1 MKNFTKLL
9 YVVFL
14 TCLSSSLLAQVDT
27 AKFTTPGSFQ
37 WVVPAGVTSV
47 TVQLWGAGG
56 NLVDESYTTTILG
69 NQIKITKYSAS
80 GGGGAW
86 VKSTPL
92 SVQGG
97 QTCSI
102 TVGKGAIGGDS
113 IGGNS
118 SFSYSDIFQTKTV
131 TANGAQGWVGGT
143 TTTSWVAQAFAG
155 GNGGAWTSAAPAFFG
170 GGGAAA
176 GAGVNGANGGNV
188 VVGIFSTT
196 TNGQGGAGTLGGG
209 SGATGGK
216 DDAGFPGGGGA
227 SLTGSGGNGEV
238 LIIYTCNAAPFAGTI
253 GSNHSITFPPEL
265 VPDSII
271 SISNPPPPLGFSK
284 LFSYVWQQTTDTT
297 HPASWVATKTTKSN
311 SAGYRFDQDSLGTTT
326 YFRRAVKA
334 CPVLNSSAWSNIVQI
349 KVLNSTNGRN
359 GKIIGI
365 VETRNGVAKIQG
377 RKVYAQC
384 TTTLKGRSSG
394 YLDSAVTDALGKFII
409 DSVYYGDKTTGD
421 PATVSFL
428 VYPDTTGGHLYDPPN
443 ATVNLSSSNA
453 SYDLTSNPFQDT
465 TVFALTGQVYQECKG
480 CLINGSTKF
489 SDTGTVTAALDSVH
503 VTAVGKHNK
512 NNSEIDSTYTGYL
525 NPPGLYGNYALN
537 FQQPD
542 NYTVTP
548 VFKNNV
554 FVPANQVVNLI
565 GNVGHVDFKDTTTHV
580 ISGRF
585 SAGCND
591 TLGTAILEFDDLLPM
606 GYDGKPQASIFR
618 KQVQTDA
625 NGYYS
630 IQLPARKYTVHVV
643 SCTVT
648 SRVELAANTDGN
660 QVKAFFDT
668 LPVALRYRDITAADT
683 TLNLV
688 YQRAPQMQITGLIDS
703 NTLIKCPTLTNY
715 AIWPQAT
722 KRVVKFIT
730 YQGPVSKGC
739 GLDMGTITYKT
750 DLRQLQGKFDED
762 TLKLT
767 NDTTVLRFTAGP
779 PNTLQDKATGAYP
792 KYLYASFTDQFGRYI
807 TTDPKATNHTEL
819 PLPTIVVTGASVD
832 TTAATFVTTT
842 PQIPMLVL
850 HDPPGTGSSSVWSQ
864 NTTSQQTMSFQLG
877 ASASTSAWTK
887 VKVGIDNFVGLGDA
901 VEVKAWGQI
910 KSTLNCTGTFN
921 NTDQAVISTKALTE
935 LKTSDAASSIGPD
948 ADVFYGG
955 AINLVY
961 SVGNEIDWDSTKC
974 TFSSKPVMIFQP
986 TGLSTTYA
994 YTLSEIRDV
1003 QIPKLKQA
1011 QALATSSQSA
1021 LFFAN
1026 QIKVWEQLLANNA
1039 KNQQT
1044 AKLDKNLSFSG
1055 GATITSSTTT
1065 TNTKTNTYQFS
1076 VDIDQTI
1083 AAEVGVEASGTG
1095 VSGGVTVKCQ
1105 LTTGG
1110 TTEQTNTVET
1120 TTGYTLTDNNTGS
1133 GGSKYGDLFS
1143 VNVLK
1148 DPVYGTPMFSTVAGE
1163 SYCPH
1168 EAGTVALDS
1177 PYLATTVPVLSNIL
1191 KDTANFTFNAGNL
1204 SIDPNP
1210 KTYTLYLNGESNP
1223 DGATINIGG
1232 LPAGTK
1238 IADGYALSIPQNAI
1252 TPVNVQVIRNSS
1264 SGVYN
1269 YDNLSFTLTDACEDV
1284 SKTTTISADF
1294 ASPVSGVNFV
1304 APANSWLANIA
1315 SANTVPV
1322 IFNGYDKN
1330 NLSSISLQY
1339 DTASGYNWKTVNTF
1353 TPGSLNANST
1363 NYNWDISQL
1372 LDGAYKLRLVVEKDY
1387 SNNTKAFA
1395 YSPVVSGVV
1404 DRLAPALYGAPEPAT
1419 GIYVT
1424 GSPISFSYTKT
1435 INQLKINA
1443 VGVTIKDQ
1451 TRGGVGIPVSFN
1463 SFSNTLV
1470 ITPSTNLLNYAGD
1483 KMMVIV
1489 NGITDLNG
1497 NQKTTPDTAY
1507 FVVSGNN
1514 IAADSRLQFIGT
1526 NPNVISVTIGT
1537 DSVYQNDSRAID
1549 VHFKQNTP
1557 ATAPQIIY
1565 YNLAGSG
1572 SYAVDYKD
1580 GYSPAQYHLTVYD
1593 STNKSNTFVPNT
1605 TTGISGAQGAII
1617 LPQDSTSVTLFI
1629 KPLNNPAASNNKKV
1643 VVSLSPGGDYV
1654 VDNAYSVTG
1663 TILTTNAALP
1673 VQWLNFTAQKG
1684 NNNSILLDWATSY
1697 DAKNKYFEVQ
1707 RSADGL
1713 YFAPIGVVNADNHSG
1728 IAGAYTYTDASP
1740 VTGLNYYRLKQVDKD
1755 GRYTYS
1761 KVVTMSISGSAALWQ
1776 VYPNPAHN
1784 TTSLHIN
1791 SNLGKMDV
1799 QLVAAAGNVVYR
1811 NLLSTTVSGQK
1822 LDIPLVNLPGG
1833 IYFLKVSTA
1842 KGVQTQKILVK

>member
-9 YVVFL
+9 YVVLL
-14 TCLSSSLLAQVDT
+14 TCLSGSLLAQVDT

-56 NLVDESYTTTILG
+56 NLVDESYNTNFLG
-69 NQIKITKYSAS
+69 HQIKVTKYSAS

-86 VKSTPL
+86 VKSTSL
-92 SVQGG
+92 TVTGG

-102 TVGKGAIGGDS
+102 TVGKGAAGGDS

-196 TNGQGGAGTLGGG
+196 ANGQGGAGTLGGG
-209 SGATGGK
+209 SGATGGQ

-271 SISNPPPPLGFSK
+271 SISNPPPPSGVRNE
-284 LFSYVWQQTTDTT
+284 FSYVWQQTTDTT
-297 HPASWVATKTTKSN
+297 KPASWVATKTAKSN

-349 KVLNSTNGRN
+349 KVLNSNNGRN
-359 GKIIGI
+359 GKIKGK
-365 VETRNGVAKIQG
+365 VVTRSGVSIQN
-377 RKVYAQC
+377 RKVYVQS
-384 TTTLKGRSSG
+384 TTTLKGRSAA
-394 YLDSAVTDALGKFII
+394 YLDSAMTDAQGVFLV

-421 PATVSFL
+421 PANVSFL
-428 VYPDTTGGHLYDPPN
+428 VYPDTVGAHLYDPPT
-443 ATVNLSSSNA
+443 ATVSLSSSNPQ
-453 SYDLTSNPFQDT
+453 YLDLVSAPFHDT
-465 TVFALTGQVYQECKG
+465 TVFALTGQVYQVCNG
-480 CLINGSTKF
+480 CLVNGSSNF
-489 SDTGTVTAALDSVH
+489 SDTGTVAAALDIVR
-503 VTAVGKHNK
+503 VTAVGQHRTL
-512 NNSEIDSTYTGYL
+512 NNSETDSTFTGYL
-525 NPPGLYGNYALN
+525 NPPGQYGNYALN
-537 FQQPD
+537 FQTAD

-548 VFKNNV
+548 VLKNNL
-554 FVPANQVVNLI
+554 FVPTKKVVSLFNNV
-565 GNVGHVDFKDTTTHV
+565 GNVNFNDTSTHV

-591 TLGTAILEFDDLLPM
+591 ALGTAVLEFDDSLPI
-606 GYDGKPQASIFR
+606 GYDGKPQPSIFR
-618 KQVQTDA
+618 KQVKTDDS
-625 NGYYS
+625 GYYS
-630 IQLPARKYTVHVV
+630 VRLPARQYKVRVV

-648 SRVELAANTDGN
+648 SSVDKAANTN
-660 QVKAFFDT
+660 SSQLIAFFDT
-668 LPVALRYRDITAADT
+668 LPVSKRYRNITTADT

-703 NTLIKCPTLTNY
+703 NTLIKCPALTNY

-722 KRVVKFIT
+722 KRDVKFIT

-739 GLDMGTITYKT
+739 GLDMGAITYKT
-750 DLRQLQGKFDED
+750 DIRQLQGKFDED

-779 PNTLQDKATGAYP
+779 PNTLQDTKTGAYP

-807 TTDPKATNHTEL
+807 TTDANAPSHIEQ
-819 PLPTIVVTGASVD
+819 PLPTIVVTGTSVD
-832 TTAATFVTTT
+832 PKAATFVTTT

-850 HDPPGTGSSSVWSQ
+850 HDPPGTGSYSEWSRT
-864 NTTSQQTMSFQLG
+864 TTSRQTMSFQLG
-877 ASASTSAWTK
+877 ASASTTAWTK
-887 VKVGIDNFVGLGDA
+887 VKVGIDNFVGLGDV

-910 KSTLNCTGTFN
+910 KSSLNVTGSCN
-921 NTDQAVISTKALTE
+921 NTDQAVISTTNSTTLQ
-935 LKTSDAASSIGPD
+935 TSQSTGIIGSD

-955 AINLVY
+955 ALNLVY

-974 TFSSKPVMIFQP
+974 IFISKPVMIFQP
-986 TGLSTTYA
+986 TGISTDYIF
-994 YTLSEIRDV
+994 TLSEIRDRE
-1003 QIPKLKQA
+1003 IPKLRQA
-1011 QALATSSQSA
+1011 QASA
-1021 LFFAN
+1021 QNSLSAQFFAN

-1055 GATITSSTTT
+1055 GTYIKNSTTT
-1065 TNTKTNTYQFS
+1065 SNTKTNTFQFN
-1076 VDIDQTI
+1076 VEIDQTI

-1120 TTGYTLTDNNTGS
+1120 TTDYTLADNNTGT
-1133 GGSKYGDLFS
+1133 GGSRYGDLFS

-1168 EAGTVALDS
+1168 EDGTIALDS
-1177 PYLATTVPVLSNIL
+1177 PYLAATVPVLSNIL
-1191 KDTANFTFNAGNL
+1191 KDTANFTFNAGNF

-1223 DGATINIGG
+1223 DGATIDIGG

-1238 IADGYALSIPQNAI
+1238 INDGFALSIPQNAI
-1252 TPVNVQVIRNSS
+1252 TPVNVRVIRNSS
-1264 SGVYN
+1264 LGVYN
-1269 YDNLSFTLTDACEDV
+1269 YDNLKFTLTDGCEDV

-1294 ASPVSGVNFV
+1294 ASPVSGVSFV

-1322 IFNGYDKN
+1322 MFNGYYKN
-1330 NLSSISLQY
+1330 NITSISLQY
-1339 DTASGYNWKTVNTF
+1339 DTASGYHWKTLNTF
-1353 TPGSLNANST
+1353 TAANLNANST
-1363 NYNWDISQL
+1363 NYNWDIKNL

-1387 SNNTKAFA
+1387 SNNTKAFT
-1395 YSPVVSGVV
+1395 YSEVVSGYI
-1404 DRLAPALYGAPEPAT
+1404 DRVAPALYGAPEPTT

-1424 GSPISFSYTKT
+1424 GSPISFSYTKI
-1435 INQLKINA
+1435 INQLTLNA
-1443 VGVTIKDQ
+1443 VNVIIKDQ
-1451 TRGGVGIPVSFN
+1451 TRGVGIPCTFN

-1470 ITPSTNLLNYAGD
+1470 ITPSTNLLNFAGD

-1489 NGITDLNG
+1489 KGITDLNG

-1526 NPNVISVTIGT
+1526 NPNIISVTIGT

-1593 STNKSNTFVPNT
+1593 PTNKTNTFVPNT

-1629 KPLNNPAASNNKKV
+1629 RPLNNPAASENKKV
-1643 VVSLSPGGDYV
+1643 VVSLSPSGDYV
-1654 VDNAYSVTG
+1654 IDNQYAVTG

-1684 NNNSILLDWATSY
+1684 NNSSIMLDWATSY
-1697 DAKNKYFEVQ
+1697 DAKNKFFEVQ

-1713 YFAPIGVVNADNHSG
+1713 YFAPLGIVNADNHSG

-1740 VTGLNYYRLKQVDKD
+1740 VAGINYYRLKQVDKD

-1784 TTSLHIN
+1784 STSLHIN
-1791 SNLGKMDV
+1791 TNLGKMDV

-1811 NLLSTTVSGQK
+1811 NQLSTTISGQK
-1822 LDIPLVNLPGG
+1822 LDIPLVNLPAG
-1833 IYFLKVSTA
+1833 IYFLKVATA

>member
-9 YVVFL
+9 YLLLL
-14 TCLSSSLLAQVDT
+14 TGGSGSLLAQQDT
-27 AKFTTPGSFQ
+27 AKFTTPGSYQ
-37 WVVPAGVTSV
+37 WAVPAGVTSV

-56 NLVDESYTTTILG
+56 NLVDESYYVTVLG
-69 NQIKITKYSAS
+69 QQVKFTKYSAS

-92 SVQGG
+92 TVKGG
-97 QTCSI
+97 QICSI
-102 TVGKGAIGGDS
+102 AVGKGATAGDS

-118 SFSYSDIFQTKTV
+118 SFSYSDIFQTNTV
-131 TANGAQGWVGGT
+131 TANGANGWVGGT
-143 TTTSWVAQAFAG
+143 TSTGLVAQSFAG
-155 GNGGAWTSAAPAFFG
+155 GNGGAWTSAATAFFG

-176 GAGVNGANGGNV
+176 GAGVNGANGGSV
-188 VVGIFSTT
+188 VFNPFSTI
-196 TNGQGGAGTLGGG
+196 TNGQGGTGALGGG
-209 SGATGGK
+209 SGATGGQ
-216 DDAGFPGGGGA
+216 DNAGFPGGGGA
-227 SLTGSGGNGEV
+227 SLTGSGGNGQV

-284 LFSYVWQQTTDTT
+284 QFSYVWQQTTDTT
-297 HPASWVATKTTKSN
+297 QPASWVATKTAKSN
-311 SAGYRFDQDSLGTTT
+311 SAGYRFDQDSLQTTT
-326 YFRRAVKA
+326 YYRRAVKA
-334 CPVLNSSAWSNIVQI
+334 CPVLRSSAWSNIVQI
-349 KVLNSTNGRN
+349 KVLTSANGRN
-359 GKIIGI
+359 GKITGI

-384 TTTLKGRSSG
+384 TTTLKGRTSA
-394 YLDSAVTDALGKFII
+394 YLDSAITDPLGKFII

-443 ATVNLSSSNA
+443 ATFNLSASNPT
-453 SYDLTSNPFQDT
+453 YDLSSVPFQDT
-465 TVFALTGQVYQECKG
+465 TVLALTGQVYQVCNG
-480 CLINGSTKF
+480 CLINGSSNF
-489 SDTGTVTAALDSVH
+489 NDTGTVTAALDSVH
-503 VTAVGKHNK
+503 VTAIGNHNK

-525 NPPGLYGNYALN
+525 DPPGHYGNYALN

-542 NYTVTP
+542 SYTVKP
-548 VFKNNV
+548 FLKNNV
-554 FVPANQVVNLI
+554 FVPAKQVVSLI
-565 GNVGHVDFKDTTTHV
+565 SNVGNVNFNDTTTHL

-591 TLGTAILEFDDLLPM
+591 ALGTAVLEFDDSLPL
-606 GYDGKPQASIFR
+606 GYDGKPRASVFR
-618 KQVQTDA
+618 KQVKTDDS
-625 NGYYS
+625 GYYA
-630 IQLPARKYTVHVV
+630 IRLPARQYKVHVLNN
-643 SCTVT
+643 SITVT
-648 SRVELAANTDGN
+648 SDVDKAANTSSS
-660 QVKAFFDT
+660 QVQAFFDT
-668 LPVALRYRDITAADT
+668 LPIGQRYRDITSADA

-688 YQRAPQMQITGLIDS
+688 YQRPPQMQITGLMDG
-703 NTLIKCPTLTNY
+703 NTHINCPTLTNY
-715 AIWPQAT
+715 AIWPQAS
-722 KRVVKFIT
+722 KRAVKFIT

-739 GLDMGTITYKT
+739 GLASGKIAYKT
-750 DLRQLQGKFDED
+750 DIRQLQGRFDTD
-762 TLKLT
+762 TLNII
-767 NDTTVLRFTAGP
+767 NDTTLVRFTAGP
-779 PNTLQDKATGAYP
+779 PSTLTDPVTNTFS
-792 KYLYASFTDQFGRYI
+792 KYLYASVTDQFGRYI
-807 TTDPKATNHTEL
+807 TTSNISPAL
-819 PLPTIVVTGASVD
+819 PVIVITGVSVD

-887 VKVGIDNFVGLGDA
+887 VKVGVDNFVGLGDV
-901 VEVKAWGQI
+901 VEVKAYGQI

-921 NTDQAVISTKALTE
+921 NTDQAVISTKATSE
-935 LKTSDAASSIGPD
+935 LKTSDATSGIGQD

-955 AINLVY
+955 ALNLLY
-961 SVGNEIDWDSTKC
+961 SAGNEVDWDSTNCK
-974 TFSSKPVMIFQP
+974 FILKPVMIFQP
-986 TGLSTTYA
+986 TGITTTYA

-1003 QIPKLKQA
+1003 QIPKLKEA
-1011 QALATSSQSA
+1011 QALATTSQSA
-1021 LFFAN
+1021 LFFGN

-1044 AKLDKNLSFSG
+1044 AQLDKNLSFSG

-1076 VDIDQTI
+1076 VNIDQTI

-1133 GGSKYGDLFS
+1133 GSDKYGDLFS

-1177 PYLATTVPVLSNIL
+1177 PYLATTVPVLANIL
-1191 KDTANFTFNAGNL
+1191 KDTANFTFNAGNF

-1232 LPAGTK
+1232 SPAGTS
-1238 IADGYALSIPQNAI
+1238 IANGYSLSIPQNAI
-1252 TPVNVQVIRNSS
+1252 TPINIQVIRNTS

-1269 YDNLSFTLTDACEDV
+1269 YDNLSFTLADGCGDV
-1284 SKTTTISADF
+1284 SKSTTISADF

-1304 APANSWLANIA
+1304 APANSWLANTA

-1322 IFNGYDKN
+1322 IFNSYDKG

-1339 DTASGYNWKTVNTF
+1339 DTASGYNWKTVNNF
-1353 TPGSLNANST
+1353 TAAGLNATST

-1372 LDGAYKLRLVVEKDY
+1372 LDGGYKLRLVVEKDY

-1395 YSPVVSGVV
+1395 YSPVVSGVI
-1404 DRLAPALYGAPEPAT
+1404 DRLAPALYGAPEPTT

-1435 INQLKINA
+1435 INQLKLNA
-1443 VGVTIKDQ
+1443 VSVIIRDQ
-1451 TRGGVGIPVSFN
+1451 TRGVGIPVSFN

-1470 ITPSTNLLNYAGD
+1470 ITPSNNLLNFAGD

-1514 IAADSRLQFIGT
+1514 IAADSRVQFIGT

-1557 ATAPQIIY
+1557 AKAPLIIY

-1629 KPLNNPAASNNKKV
+1629 KPLNNPAASENKKV
-1643 VVSLSPGGDYV
+1643 VVSLSPSGDYV
-1654 VDNAYSVTG
+1654 IDNQYTVTG

-1684 NNNSILLDWATSY
+1684 SNSSIVLDWATSY

-1713 YFAPIGVVNADNHSG
+1713 YFAPLGFVNEDNHSG
-1728 IAGAYTYTDASP
+1728 LAGAYTYIDESP
-1740 VTGLNYYRLKQVDKD
+1740 VAGLNYYRLKQVDKD
-1755 GRYTYS
+1755 GRFSYS
-1761 KVVTMSISGSAALWQ
+1761 KVVTMSISGSAAFWQ

-1784 TTSLHIN
+1784 STSLHIN
-1791 SNLGKMDV
+1791 TSLGKMDV
-1799 QLVAAAGNVVYR
+1799 QLVTAAGNVVYR
-1811 NLLSTTVSGQK
+1811 NQLSTTIAGQK
-1822 LDIPLVNLPGG
+1822 LDIPLVNLAGG
-1833 IYFLKVSTA
+1833 IYFLKVATA